1 MDWEVVC
8 WIVIC
13 IVSVV
18 VAGYLFSGPSDLYLS
33 KDALKDYQDK
43 DQAERP
49 SFSPGPPQNFLK
61 ST

>member
-8 WIVIC
+8 WLVIC
-13 IVSVV
+13 VVSMV

-43 DQAERP
+43 D
-49 SFSPGPPQNFLK
+49 
-61 ST
+61 